1 MRSAPRVYVSA
12 QRPLGRDF
20 DLLLAGLRD
29 AGVEPYWPDGFRG
42 YDVVA
47 SEINE
52 CHALLAVIT
61 RESSFSTWQGI
72 EISLA
77 SGYPGVGSAPLLA
90 PRPVFIYATTELP
103 GYVRSLDDSP
113 HPPLHLETDA
123 KRAVEQ
129 VIRPIRR

>member
-42 YDVVA
+42 YDVIA

-61 RESSFSTWQGI
+61 SESSVSTWQAI

-77 SGYPGVGSAPLLA
+77 SGYPGFKSAPLLA

-103 GYVRSLDDSP
+103 GYVRGLDDSP
-113 HPPLHLETDA
+113 HPPLHLKADA
-123 KRAVEQ
+123 NRVVEQ
-129 VIRPIRR
+129 VVRHIQR